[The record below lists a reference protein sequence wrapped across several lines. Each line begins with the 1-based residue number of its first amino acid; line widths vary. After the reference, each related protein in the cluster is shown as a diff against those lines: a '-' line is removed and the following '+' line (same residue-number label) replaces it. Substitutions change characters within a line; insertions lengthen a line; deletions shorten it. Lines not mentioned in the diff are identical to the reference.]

1 MRLAYVQLR
10 QYYGNVKE
18 YTMSKESTGGEVRPG
33 RRIAF
38 FIDSFN
44 MYHALRGKKYRQYKW
59 LDYSRLCQC
68 YVKKRDT
75 ITSIQFFTAYIPYST
90 EKLIRQRKLVRAL
103 ENKGVEI
110 VQGVYKKKNRYCRMC
125 HEVYETWEEK
135 QTDVNIAIELFRNAV
150 QDKYDTALIM
160 TGDSDLIPAIHAV
173 KESFPEKTIGVIIPI
188 ARGSKYLKKE
198 ADFYMKMTER
208 HLSTSQFPD
217 KVELANGRVIQKP
230 DKWRPDYGMS
240 KDAEPVEEADG
251 LEVGN

>member
-1 MRLAYVQLR
+1 
-10 QYYGNVKE
+10 
-18 YTMSKESTGGEVRPG
+18 MSKESKVDGRPG

-44 MYHALRGKKYRQYKW
+44 MYHALRVKKYRKYKW
-59 LDYSRLCQC
+59 LDYRKLCQC
-68 YVKKRDT
+68 YVKKKDT
-75 ITSIQFFTAYIPYST
+75 ISSIQFFTAYIPYST
-90 EKLIRQRKLVRAL
+90 DKLIRQRKLVNANRG
-103 ENKGVEI
+103 NDVEI

-150 QDKYDTALIM
+150 RDKYDTAMIM

-188 ARGSKYLKKE
+188 ARGSKYLKQE

-208 HLSTSQFPD
+208 HLLSSQLPEL
-217 KVELANGRVIQKP
+217 VELADGRIIHKP
-230 DKWRPDYGMS
+230 IKWREQPTDQEDTVVNP
-240 KDAEPVEEADG
+240 K
-251 LEVGN
+251 

>member
-1 MRLAYVQLR
+1 MP
-10 QYYGNVKE
+10 KD
-18 YTMSKESTGGEVRPG
+18 STAAEGRPG

-44 MYHALRGKKYRQYKW
+44 MYHALRGKKYHKYKW

-75 ITSIQFFTAYIPYST
+75 ITNIQFFTAYIPYST

-103 ENKGVEI
+103 ESKGVEI

-135 QTDVNIAIELFRNAV
+135 QTDVNIAIQLFRNAV
-150 QDKYDTALIM
+150 MNNYDTALIM
-160 TGDSDLIPAIHAV
+160 TGDSDLIPAIRSV
-173 KESFPEKTIGVIIPI
+173 KELFPEKTIGVIIPI

-198 ADFYMKMTER
+198 TDFYMKMTEK
-208 HLSTSQFPD
+208 HLSSSQFPD
-217 KVELANGRVIQKP
+217 KVELPDGRIIQKP
-230 DKWRPDYGMS
+230 EKWYADYEQTNG
-240 KDAEPVEEADG
+240 KAKEEINIELAGDI
-251 LEVGN
+251 